1 MRLFVCDPACVQ
13 AFGHNVT
20 ALRYFT
26 RAFRDQY
33 SDIIPL
39 CSNLLDHSVVKRESF
54 TAFYNFYY
62 ARYFPSVDTRGAPAP
77 GASSDDAFYPD
88 DFERLATDDAR
99 RLLQSFQVGPDD
111 DILFPHLDFYGV
123 VGMLNA
129 LGELELH
136 ARPRLLLRFI
146 GVMENAT
153 ITYRKPTA
161 ELLSRV
167 RAAMDHGIA
176 VRVSAETPRYADYL
190 AIELGVTVA
199 VTGYPDEADAM
210 PMRADI
216 PFTFYCPGSARFD
229 KGFLELAQI
238 FRGIRRGCG
247 DLSIQFVTQILPDR
261 DLKHHMNTLMQIY
274 AIPGVELQPAA
285 IDAEDMVETFRRS
298 HAVLLPYAADIYE
311 FRGSAVLM
319 EATAYGRPAITYE
332 GTAFAELVR
341 YYGLGQVVASPEAMV
356 KAALDMAMQ
365 DRKTLEMQAAQ
376 ARFRYI
382 RDNIAS
388 YQFWMKRP

>member
-1 MRLFVCDPACVQ
+1 MRLFVCDPVCVQ

-26 RAFRDQY
+26 RAFREQY
-33 SDIIPL
+33 QAIVPL
-39 CSNLLDHSVVKRESF
+39 CCKLLDPSVVERENF
-54 TAFYNFYY
+54 VAFYNFYY
-62 ARYFPSVDTRGAPAP
+62 HRYFPSVEAAEPAVP
-77 GASSDDAFYPD
+77 DGSDDAAFYPD
-88 DFERLATDDAR
+88 EFERIATDDAR
-99 RLLQSFQVGPDD
+99 RLLTSYEIGPED

-123 VGMLNA
+123 AGMLNA
-129 LGELELH
+129 LSEMH
-136 ARPRLLLRFI
+136 PDSRPHLLLRFI

-161 ELLSRV
+161 ELLARV
-167 RAAMDHGIA
+167 RAALESGIT
-176 VRVSAETPRYADYL
+176 VRVSAETPRYADYV
-190 AIELGVTVA
+190 AAELGITVA

-210 PMRADI
+210 PMRQDI

-229 KGFLELAQI
+229 KGFLDLAEI
-238 FRGIRRGCG
+238 FGGIRRACG
-247 DLSIQFVTQILPDR
+247 DLSIRFITQILPDR
-261 DLKHHMNTLMQIY
+261 DLKDHLNSLLKIQ
-274 AIPGVELQPAA
+274 AIPGVELQPSA
-285 IDAEDMVETFRRS
+285 IEAEDMIETFRRS

-341 YYGLGQVVASPEAMV
+341 YYGLGKVVASPADMV
-356 KAALDMAMQ
+356 KAALEMAAE
-365 DRKTLEMQAAQ
+365 DRDTLEVRAKQ